1 MVSLIGPRR
10 ISQVN
15 QVAIPVTL
23 MRLLGLRA
31 GDAVF
36 FEVVDDRQPY
46 VRLMAAR
53 TAEERYQA
61 GAARAATD
69 SEESDSV
76 GVRGGPAGH
85 RTTRA
90 VREPGRR
97 VRRGG
102 DSDAEQ

>member
-1 MVSLIGPRR
+1 MVVSLIGPRR

-15 QVAIPVTL
+15 QVAIPVAL

-36 FEVVDDRQPY
+36 FEVMDEQQPY

-61 GAARAATD
+61 GSGRPAPELET
-69 SEESDSV
+69 SDAS
-76 GVRGGPAGH
+76 GMRGGPAGH
-85 RTTRA
+85 RTTRS

-97 VRRGG
+97 
-102 DSDAEQ
+102 AEK